1 MGRVEIA
8 TPNYLLTGGETE
20 QWSEVSLLTDCIEL
34 RDTTYCPLYD
44 HKFILHADL
53 SIVSPWEGEEA
64 LQGLRDMAERYSPSL
79 VSFHIA
85 SRYARN
91 SIMEGAF
98 VGRGAPMKR
107 DEMLSIARQNMSG
120 VREVFPAGTI
130 FCIENNNHLG
140 TDAYDVVTEGSF
152 ISELTSVLDIGFLWD
167 MAHSEVTSHNTGIP
181 HKEYLASL
189 PMQRCFQVHISR
201 YDLNEGGNARDAH
214 IMPGQEEFQALAKH
228 LPFMPD
234 LQFVTIEF
242 YGSGALMASGIKD
255 LKEMLEGR

>member
-1 MGRVEIA
+1 MGRIEIA

-20 QWSEVSLLTDCIEL
+20 QWPEVSLLTDCIEL

-53 SIVSPWEGEEA
+53 SIVSPWEDEA
-64 LQGLRDMAERYSPSL
+64 LQGLRETAARYGPSL

-91 SIMEGAF
+91 SIVEGAF
-98 VGRGAPMKR
+98 VGRGAPMER
-107 DEMLSIARQNMSG
+107 DEMLSNARQNMSG
-120 VREVFPAGTI
+120 AREVFPAGTV
-130 FCIENNNHLG
+130 FCVENNNHLG

-152 ISELTSVLDIGFLWD
+152 ISEVTGVLDIGFLWD
-167 MAHSEVTSHNTGIP
+167 MAHSAVTSLNTGTS
-181 HKEYLASL
+181 HKDYLASL
-189 PMQRCFQVHISR
+189 PMQRCFQVHISG
-201 YDLNEGGNARDAH
+201 YDLDEGGKALDAH
-214 IMPGQEEFQALAKH
+214 RMPGQEEFQALWEQ

-255 LKEMLEGR
+255 LKEMLGEK